1 MRDFVSALRFLTLI
15 PLGRSREFRP
25 ENMIPWFPVV
35 GICVGLIPAL
45 FSLFALFFWPVQV
58 VAVLDVVL
66 LLGVT
71 GALHLDG
78 VGDAADGL
86 FGTRPREQALEIMKD
101 SRIGAMGL
109 VATVCVLAL
118 KWGGILAVLQ
128 HGPGWNAFLVLLLVP
143 GFARAGMMLGIKFLN
158 YGRPGGG
165 TGAHFFEVDLELRSF
180 WGVFLLIGISLCLGL
195 QGLWVIFCFLLISGT
210 ILSYYKQRMDCITG
224 DMLGALC
231 EASEALLFLA
241 AGMQFGG

>member
-1 MRDFVSALRFLTLI
+1 MKGFGSALGFLTLL
-15 PLGRSREFRP
+15 PWGRSREFDP
-25 ENMIPWFPVV
+25 GSMLPWFPVV
-35 GICVGLIPAL
+35 GLCLGLILAL
-45 FSLFALFFWPVQV
+45 FNLLAFGFWPAPV

-66 LLGVT
+66 LLALT

-78 VGDAADGL
+78 VGDTADGL

-109 VATVCVLAL
+109 AAVVCVLGL
-118 KWGGILAVLQ
+118 KWAGLMAVLEQ
-128 HGPGWNAFLVLLLVP
+128 ESGWTACVILLLVP

-165 TGAHFFEVDLELRSF
+165 TGADFFAGDLELRSF
-180 WGVFLLIGISLCLGL
+180 WGLFVLLGLSLCLGL
-195 QGLWVIFCFLLISGT
+195 QGLWLIFCFLLISGT

-231 EASEALLFLA
+231 EACEALLFLA
-241 AGMQFGG
+241 AGMSFG